1 MSSSGGPAVA
11 RAAATTGGK
20 RSRLAALP
28 WFLLSFAVF
37 AGVWFISRLLS
48 YKDLAA
54 VLGAVLGVTLFAF
67 VSFRW
72 PQFPVV
78 LWFLSLMGFR
88 ELVFVP
94 TPGLPDITLDR
105 LMMMW
110 SGGVFI
116 LRTIVTR
123 RRLPGPYL
131 LDILIAVHGLYLLGS
146 ALITH
151 PGAVNGW
158 SRSCLMAYSAYYL
171 AKYLFTDLKWIRT
184 IFIVLFLMN
193 IYNGIT
199 SIAEHMHWDFLVWPK
214 NILDRTQGMQVAGR
228 SRGIF
233 LQSAVLGT
241 VMGMVLT
248 VNYYYMRLARG
259 AFARIVTYGG
269 FAVAVLGL
277 YYTYTRGTWICAAS
291 AILALTI
298 FGART
303 YARQTVGLALA
314 GVLLL
319 GLGFLNL
326 GGDRFLRERM
336 GAENTVTGRISTLSN
351 AFRMFR
357 DRPIFGVGYF
367 NYMKNIPDYRGTV
380 NVPIFGVIKQG
391 EGDVASIHD
400 IFLGALAETGIV
412 GFGLQLGIYAT
423 LASAVLRRRRRG
435 RENSHYEVFVLPVLV
450 SMLIAYLF
458 GGLSFDYRYFETINS
473 LGFFVAGILYQYVTR
488 GEDELLPGAA
498 SAPSRDRFF
507 VRVDPR

>member
-11 RAAATTGGK
+11 RAAATTAGK
-20 RSRLAALP
+20 RSWLALLP
-28 WFLLSFAVF
+28 WFLLSLAIF
-37 AGVWFISRLLS
+37 AGFWFISRLLS

-54 VLGAVLGVTLFAF
+54 VVGAVVGVTLFAF

-78 LWFLSLMGFR
+78 LWLVSLMGFR

-105 LMMMW
+105 LLMMW

-131 LDILIAVHGLYLLGS
+131 LDILIAAHGLYLLGN
-146 ALITH
+146 LLVMH
-151 PGAVNGW
+151 PLAMNTW
-158 SRSCLMAYSAYYL
+158 SRSCLMAYTAYFL
-171 AKYLFTDLKWIRT
+171 AKYLFTDLKWLKV
-184 IFIVLFLMN
+184 IFGVLFLTN

-214 NILDRTQGMQVAGR
+214 TILDRSEGMQVPGR

-241 VMGMVLT
+241 VMGMVLMI
-248 VNYYYMRLARG
+248 NYYYMRLARG
-259 AFARIVTYGG
+259 AIARIVTYGG

-277 YYTYTRGTWICAAS
+277 YYTYTRGNWICAVAG
-291 AILALTI
+291 ILALTI
-298 FGART
+298 LGARA
-303 YARQTVGLALA
+303 YARQTVWLALV

-336 GAENTVTGRISTLSN
+336 GNEGTVRGRISTLSN
-351 AFRMFR
+351 AYRMFR
-357 DRPIFGVGYF
+357 DRPIFGVGYL
-367 NYMKNIPDYRGTV
+367 NYLKNIPDYRGTV
-380 NVPIFGVIKQG
+380 NVPIFGVLKQS

-423 LASAVLRRRRRG
+423 LADAVLRRRRRG
-435 RENSHYEVFVLPVLV
+435 RENGHYEVFVLPVLV

-458 GGLSFDYRYFETINS
+458 GGVSFDYRYFETINS
-473 LGFFVAGILYQYVTR
+473 LAFFVAGVLYRT
-488 GEDELLPGAA
+488 
-498 SAPSRDRFF
+498 
-507 VRVDPR
+507 